1 MPWIYHQSTG
11 VLEHNGMLVAT
22 GYSGM
27 GNAKNNPAMESIHD
41 NGPIP
46 RGRYHIGR
54 PTQSP
59 ITGPHIMH
67 LTPQGHNAHG
77 RTRLEIHG
85 DSLSHPGRASSGCII
100 LPLAIR
106 QQISNSGDDILDVV
120 Y

>member
-1 MPWIYHQSTG
+1 
-11 VLEHNGMLVAT
+11 
-22 GYSGM
+22 
-27 GNAKNNPAMESIHD
+27 
-41 NGPIP
+41 
-46 RGRYHIGR
+46 
-54 PTQSP
+54 
-59 ITGPHIMH
+59 MH